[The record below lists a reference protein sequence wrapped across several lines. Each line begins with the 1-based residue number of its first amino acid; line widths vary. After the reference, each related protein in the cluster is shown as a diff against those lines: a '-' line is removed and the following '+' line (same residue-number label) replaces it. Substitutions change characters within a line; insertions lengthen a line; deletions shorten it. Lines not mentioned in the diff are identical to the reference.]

1 MAPNCCTATRYFV
14 GMHFSVA
21 HSLGL
26 TFPGP
31 GCNSRKG
38 SKGNG
43 RQDTVICLNFGVCQG
58 EHILRVFHFLFVC
71 CFLCAFKLGTSS
83 WLMLPPSCTLSI
95 SLPFFILSFLPVFS
109 ILISVSL
116 SYQHYFF
123 TTTRR
128 LLDRKNSTYLIPRH
142 PPWHYRKRASD
153 NSFLYQWLSSFL
165 S

>member
-1 MAPNCCTATRYFV
+1 MTSTNARTQELHAGNGAQLLPPATRYFV
-14 GMHFSVA
+14 GMHFWVA

-31 GCNSRKG
+31 GCNSSRKG
-38 SKGNG
+38 SEGNG

-95 SLPFFILSFLPVFS
+95 SLLLLYTFFFARFL
-109 ILISVSL
+109 
-116 SYQHYFF
+116 
-123 TTTRR
+123 
-128 LLDRKNSTYLIPRH
+128 H
-142 PPWHYRKRASD
+142 PHQCVP
-153 NSFLYQWLSSFL
+153 FL
-165 S
+165 SALLLHYHPKIA